1 MSNDIAIT
9 SQPGATVGTA
19 AAIFSPEGM
28 DRLVRFATLMA
39 DSKATVPAHLAGKPA
54 DCLAVTMQAAQW
66 GMNPFAVAQKTHVVN
81 GTLGYEA
88 QLVNA
93 VVSSSNLL
101 ATRLNYRWD
110 GDWSKVNGKSDKSP
124 SLTVTVWAT
133 LKGESEPRELT
144 ISMAQAGVRNS
155 PLWEQD
161 PRQQLAY
168 LCVKRWAR
176 LNAPDVLLGVYT
188 PDELQETAP
197 RVERDITPTPATA
210 SGMNKLIN
218 SKPEQH
224 QEEKP
229 KSSDDRDPDEML
241 MSFTDAAGKAESV
254 EKLDLIFNGGVWPD
268 GKKRPGAKDALSG
281 KWLEMAEDVY
291 NVRRN
296 ELNEVP
302 MYHHRGAAAP
312 HLQPREVFMKG
323 AFGKKELL
331 AVVPLSWSTIDR
343 LEQAGEFPSRFWIT
357 DRRCAWDQSEVEAW
371 LDKRKAA
378 SPATFTGK
386 KPPVD
391 RRVYRPVSAAA

>member
-101 ATRLNYRWD
+101 ATRLNYKWD
-110 GDWSKVNGKSDKSP
+110 GDWSKVSGKTDKSP
-124 SLTVTVWAT
+124 NLTVTVWAT
-133 LKGESEPRELT
+133 LKGESEPRTLT

-176 LNAPDVLLGVYT
+176 LHAPDVLLGVYT
-188 PDELQETAP
+188 PDELQEAAP
-197 RVERDITPTPATA
+197 RVERDITPPARTA
-210 SGMNKLIN
+210 AGMNQLIN
-218 SKPEQH
+218 SHPDQH
-224 QEEKP
+224 HEEKA
-229 KSSDDRDPDEML
+229 KKTDDRAPEDILSGFSSAAMAARNVAELDKAYKYAAHRLAGNQEL
-241 MSFTDAAGKAESV
+241 LDAAT
-254 EKLDLIFNGGVWPD
+254 
-268 GKKRPGAKDALSG
+268 
-281 KWLEMAEDVY
+281 DVY
-291 NVRRN
+291 GIRKD

-302 MYHHRGAAAP
+302 M
-312 HLQPREVFMKG
+312 
-323 AFGKKELL
+323 
-331 AVVPLSWSTIDR
+331 
-343 LEQAGEFPSRFWIT
+343 
-357 DRRCAWDQSEVEAW
+357 
-371 LDKRKAA
+371 
-378 SPATFTGK
+378 
-386 KPPVD
+386 
-391 RRVYRPVSAAA
+391 

>member
-39 DSKATVPAHLAGKPA
+39 DSKATVPQHLAGKPA

-101 ATRLNYRWD
+101 STRLNYRWD

-124 SLTVTVWAT
+124 SLTVTVSAV
-133 LKGESEPRELT
+133 LKGEAEPRELT

-176 LNAPDVLLGVYT
+176 LHAPDVLLGVYT
-188 PDELQETAP
+188 PDELQGETP
-197 RVERDITPTPATA
+197 RVERDITPPAATA
-210 SGMNKLIN
+210 QGMNSLIN
-218 SKPEQH
+218 SKPEQK
-224 QEEKP
+224 QEERQQHK
-229 KSSDDRDPDEML
+229 DDRGPEEIL
-241 MSFTDAAGKAESV
+241 HAFSGAAMNYNTQADLDKAYKYV
-254 EKLDLIFNGGVWPD
+254 AQKLAGDDDLL
-268 GKKRPGAKDALSG
+268 AKAT
-281 KWLEMAEDVY
+281 DVY
-291 NVRRN
+291 TIRCD

-302 MYHHRGAAAP
+302 M
-312 HLQPREVFMKG
+312 
-323 AFGKKELL
+323 
-331 AVVPLSWSTIDR
+331 
-343 LEQAGEFPSRFWIT
+343 
-357 DRRCAWDQSEVEAW
+357 
-371 LDKRKAA
+371 
-378 SPATFTGK
+378 
-386 KPPVD
+386 
-391 RRVYRPVSAAA
+391 

>member
-28 DRLVRFATLMA
+28 NQLVRFAGLMA
-39 DSKATVPAHLAGKPA
+39 ESKATVPAHLAGKPA

-110 GDWSKVNGKSDKSP
+110 GDWSKVNGKTDKSP
-124 SLTVTVWAT
+124 NLTVTVWAT

-168 LCVKRWAR
+168 LCTKRWGR
-176 LNAPDVLLGVYT
+176 LHAPDVLLGVYT
-188 PDELQETAP
+188 PDELQEVKP
-197 RVERDITPTPATA
+197 RVERDVTPVPATA
-210 SGMNKLIN
+210 AGMNKLIN
-218 SKPEQH
+218 AQPEHPQDDSK
-224 QEEKP
+224 KA
-229 KSSDDRDPDEML
+229 DDRGPEDILSGFSAAAMAARNVDEL
-241 MSFTDAAGKAESV
+241 DRAYKYAAKRLADHQQLLDAAT
-254 EKLDLIFNGGVWPD
+254 
-268 GKKRPGAKDALSG
+268 
-281 KWLEMAEDVY
+281 DVY
-291 NVRRN
+291 SIRRD

-302 MYHHRGAAAP
+302 M
-312 HLQPREVFMKG
+312 
-323 AFGKKELL
+323 
-331 AVVPLSWSTIDR
+331 
-343 LEQAGEFPSRFWIT
+343 
-357 DRRCAWDQSEVEAW
+357 
-371 LDKRKAA
+371 
-378 SPATFTGK
+378 
-386 KPPVD
+386 
-391 RRVYRPVSAAA
+391 

>member
-39 DSKATVPAHLAGKPA
+39 DSKATVPQHLAGKPA

-101 ATRLNYRWD
+101 STRLNYRWD

-124 SLTVTVWAT
+124 SLTVTVSAV
-133 LKGESEPRELT
+133 LKGEADPRELT

-176 LNAPDVLLGVYT
+176 LHAPDVLLGVYT
-188 PDELQETAP
+188 PDELQETTP
-197 RVERDITPTPATA
+197 RVERDITPPAATA
-210 SGMNKLIN
+210 QGMNSLIN
-218 SKPEQH
+218 SKPEQK
-224 QEEKP
+224 QEDRQQHK
-229 KSSDDRDPDEML
+229 DDRSPEEIL
-241 MSFTDAAGKAESV
+241 HAFSGAAMNYNTQADLDKAYKYV
-254 EKLDLIFNGGVWPD
+254 AQKLAGNDDLL
-268 GKKRPGAKDALSG
+268 AKAT
-281 KWLEMAEDVY
+281 DVY
-291 NVRRN
+291 TIRCD

-302 MYHHRGAAAP
+302 M
-312 HLQPREVFMKG
+312 
-323 AFGKKELL
+323 
-331 AVVPLSWSTIDR
+331 
-343 LEQAGEFPSRFWIT
+343 
-357 DRRCAWDQSEVEAW
+357 
-371 LDKRKAA
+371 
-378 SPATFTGK
+378 
-386 KPPVD
+386 
-391 RRVYRPVSAAA
+391 

>member
-81 GTLGYEA
+81 GALGYEA

-110 GDWSKVNGKSDKSP
+110 GDWSKVNGKDDKSP
-124 SLTVTVWAT
+124 SLTVTVSAT

-155 PLWEQD
+155 PLWGQD

-176 LNAPDVLLGVYT
+176 LHAPDVLLGVYT

-197 RVERDITPTPATA
+197 RVERDITPAPATA

-218 SKPEQH
+218 TKPEQK
-224 QEEKP
+224 QEEHDAGRK
-229 KSSDDRDPDEML
+229 KDDRSP
-241 MSFTDAAGKAESV
+241 
-254 EKLDLIFNGGVWPD
+254 EKLLSDFSAYAGGAVTVEELDSAYTAVAKRLSANQDLLD
-268 GKKRPGAKDALSG
+268 KAT
-281 KWLEMAEDVY
+281 DVY
-291 NVRRN
+291 SIRRD

-302 MYHHRGAAAP
+302 M
-312 HLQPREVFMKG
+312 
-323 AFGKKELL
+323 
-331 AVVPLSWSTIDR
+331 
-343 LEQAGEFPSRFWIT
+343 
-357 DRRCAWDQSEVEAW
+357 
-371 LDKRKAA
+371 
-378 SPATFTGK
+378 
-386 KPPVD
+386 
-391 RRVYRPVSAAA
+391 

>member
-28 DRLVRFATLMA
+28 NQLVRFAELMA
-39 DSKATVPAHLAGKPA
+39 CSKATVPAHLAGKPS

-101 ATRLNYRWD
+101 STRLNYRWD

-124 SLTVTVWAT
+124 SLTVTVSAV
-133 LKGESEPRELT
+133 LKGEAEPRELT

-176 LNAPDVLLGVYT
+176 LHAPDVLLGVYT
-188 PDELQETAP
+188 PDELQEATP
-197 RVERDITPTPATA
+197 RVERDITPPAATA
-210 SGMNKLIN
+210 QGMNSLIN
-218 SKPEQH
+218 SKPEQK
-224 QEEKP
+224 QEERQQHK
-229 KSSDDRDPDEML
+229 DDRGPEEIL
-241 MSFTDAAGKAESV
+241 HAFSGAAMNYNTQADLDKAYKYV
-254 EKLDLIFNGGVWPD
+254 AQKLADDDDLL
-268 GKKRPGAKDALSG
+268 AKAT
-281 KWLEMAEDVY
+281 DVY
-291 NVRRN
+291 TIRCD

-302 MYHHRGAAAP
+302 M
-312 HLQPREVFMKG
+312 
-323 AFGKKELL
+323 
-331 AVVPLSWSTIDR
+331 
-343 LEQAGEFPSRFWIT
+343 
-357 DRRCAWDQSEVEAW
+357 
-371 LDKRKAA
+371 
-378 SPATFTGK
+378 
-386 KPPVD
+386 
-391 RRVYRPVSAAA
+391 

>member
-124 SLTVTVWAT
+124 NLTVTVWAT
-133 LKGESEPRELT
+133 LKGETEPRELT

-218 SKPEQH
+218 SKPEQK
-224 QEEKP
+224 QEEHDAGRK
-229 KSSDDRDPDEML
+229 KDDRSP
-241 MSFTDAAGKAESV
+241 
-254 EKLDLIFNGGVWPD
+254 EKLLSDFSAYAGGAVTVEELDSAYTAVAKRLSASQDLLD
-268 GKKRPGAKDALSG
+268 KAT
-281 KWLEMAEDVY
+281 DVY
-291 NVRRN
+291 TIRRD

-302 MYHHRGAAAP
+302 M
-312 HLQPREVFMKG
+312 
-323 AFGKKELL
+323 
-331 AVVPLSWSTIDR
+331 
-343 LEQAGEFPSRFWIT
+343 
-357 DRRCAWDQSEVEAW
+357 
-371 LDKRKAA
+371 
-378 SPATFTGK
+378 
-386 KPPVD
+386 
-391 RRVYRPVSAAA
+391 

>member
-101 ATRLNYRWD
+101 ATRLNYKWD
-110 GDWSKVNGKSDKSP
+110 GDWSKVSGKTDKSP

-133 LKGESEPRELT
+133 LKGESEPRTLT

-176 LNAPDVLLGVYT
+176 LHDPDVLLGVYT
-188 PDELQETAP
+188 PDELQEAAP
-197 RVERDITPTPATA
+197 RVERDITPPASTA
-210 SGMNKLIN
+210 AGMNQLIN
-218 SKPEQH
+218 SHPDQH
-224 QEEKP
+224 HEEKA
-229 KSSDDRDPDEML
+229 KKTDDRAPEDILSGFSSAAMAARNVAELDKAYKYAAHRLAGNQEL
-241 MSFTDAAGKAESV
+241 LDAAT
-254 EKLDLIFNGGVWPD
+254 
-268 GKKRPGAKDALSG
+268 
-281 KWLEMAEDVY
+281 DVY
-291 NVRRN
+291 GIRKD

-302 MYHHRGAAAP
+302 M
-312 HLQPREVFMKG
+312 
-323 AFGKKELL
+323 
-331 AVVPLSWSTIDR
+331 
-343 LEQAGEFPSRFWIT
+343 
-357 DRRCAWDQSEVEAW
+357 
-371 LDKRKAA
+371 
-378 SPATFTGK
+378 
-386 KPPVD
+386 
-391 RRVYRPVSAAA
+391 

>member
-19 AAIFSPEGM
+19 AAIFSPDGM
-28 DRLVRFATLMA
+28 DRLLRFATLMA
-39 DSKATVPAHLAGKPA
+39 DSKATVPQHLAGKPA

-101 ATRLNYRWD
+101 STRLNYRWD

-124 SLTVTVWAT
+124 SLTVTVSAV
-133 LKGESEPRELT
+133 LKGEAEPRELT

-176 LNAPDVLLGVYT
+176 LHAPDVLLGVYT

-197 RVERDITPTPATA
+197 RVERDITPPAATA
-210 SGMNKLIN
+210 QGMNSLIN
-218 SKPEQH
+218 SKPEQK
-224 QEEKP
+224 QEDRQQHK
-229 KSSDDRDPDEML
+229 DDRGPEEIL
-241 MSFTDAAGKAESV
+241 HAFSGAAMNYNTQADLDKAYKYV
-254 EKLDLIFNGGVWPD
+254 AQKLAGDDDLL
-268 GKKRPGAKDALSG
+268 AKAT
-281 KWLEMAEDVY
+281 DVY
-291 NVRRN
+291 TIRCD

-302 MYHHRGAAAP
+302 M
-312 HLQPREVFMKG
+312 
-323 AFGKKELL
+323 
-331 AVVPLSWSTIDR
+331 
-343 LEQAGEFPSRFWIT
+343 
-357 DRRCAWDQSEVEAW
+357 
-371 LDKRKAA
+371 
-378 SPATFTGK
+378 
-386 KPPVD
+386 
-391 RRVYRPVSAAA
+391 

>member
-101 ATRLNYRWD
+101 ATRLNYKWD
-110 GDWSKVNGKSDKSP
+110 GDWSKVSGKTDKSP

-133 LKGESEPRELT
+133 LKGESEPRTLT

-176 LNAPDVLLGVYT
+176 LHAPDVLLGVYT
-188 PDELQETAP
+188 PDELQEAAP
-197 RVERDITPTPATA
+197 RVERDITPAPATA
-210 SGMNKLIN
+210 AGMNKLIN
-218 SKPEQH
+218 TKPEH
-224 QEEKP
+224 SQEERQTR
-229 KSSDDRDPDEML
+229 SQDEIL
-241 MSFTDAAGKAESV
+241 ASFTDAAGKAETV
-254 EKLDLIFNGGVWPD
+254 EKLDLIFNGGTWPD
-268 GKKRPGAKDALSG
+268 GKKRPGACDAMSD
-281 KWLEMAEDVY
+281 KWLEMATDVY
-291 NVRRN
+291 NIRRE
-296 ELNEVP
+296 ELNE
-302 MYHHRGAAAP
+302 
-312 HLQPREVFMKG
+312 
-323 AFGKKELL
+323 
-331 AVVPLSWSTIDR
+331 
-343 LEQAGEFPSRFWIT
+343 IT
-357 DRRCAWDQSEVEAW
+357 M
-371 LDKRKAA
+371 
-378 SPATFTGK
+378 
-386 KPPVD
+386 
-391 RRVYRPVSAAA
+391 

>member
-101 ATRLNYRWD
+101 ATRLNYKWD
-110 GDWSKVNGKSDKSP
+110 GDWSKVSGKTDKSS

-133 LKGESEPRELT
+133 LKGESEPRTLT

-176 LNAPDVLLGVYT
+176 LHAPDVLLGVYT

-197 RVERDITPTPATA
+197 RVERDITPPASTA
-210 SGMNKLIN
+210 AGMNQLIN
-218 SKPEQH
+218 SHPDQH
-224 QEEKP
+224 HEEKA
-229 KSSDDRDPDEML
+229 KKTDDRAPEDILSGFSSAAMAARNVAELDKAYKYAAHRLAGNQEL
-241 MSFTDAAGKAESV
+241 LDAAT
-254 EKLDLIFNGGVWPD
+254 
-268 GKKRPGAKDALSG
+268 
-281 KWLEMAEDVY
+281 DVY
-291 NVRRN
+291 GIRKD

-302 MYHHRGAAAP
+302 M
-312 HLQPREVFMKG
+312 
-323 AFGKKELL
+323 
-331 AVVPLSWSTIDR
+331 
-343 LEQAGEFPSRFWIT
+343 
-357 DRRCAWDQSEVEAW
+357 
-371 LDKRKAA
+371 
-378 SPATFTGK
+378 
-386 KPPVD
+386 
-391 RRVYRPVSAAA
+391 

>member
-28 DRLVRFATLMA
+28 NQLVRFAELMSQ
-39 DSKATVPAHLAGKPA
+39 SKATVPQHLAGKPA

-110 GDWSKVNGKSDKSP
+110 GDWSKVNGKTDKSP

-133 LKGESEPRELT
+133 LKGESAPRELT

-176 LNAPDVLLGVYT
+176 LHSPDVLLGVYT

-218 SKPEQH
+218 SKPEQK
-224 QEEKP
+224 QEEHDAGRK
-229 KSSDDRDPDEML
+229 KDDRSP
-241 MSFTDAAGKAESV
+241 
-254 EKLDLIFNGGVWPD
+254 EKLLSDFSAYAGGAVTVEELDSAYTAVAKRLSANQDLLD
-268 GKKRPGAKDALSG
+268 KAT
-281 KWLEMAEDVY
+281 DVY
-291 NVRRN
+291 SIRRD

-302 MYHHRGAAAP
+302 M
-312 HLQPREVFMKG
+312 
-323 AFGKKELL
+323 
-331 AVVPLSWSTIDR
+331 
-343 LEQAGEFPSRFWIT
+343 
-357 DRRCAWDQSEVEAW
+357 
-371 LDKRKAA
+371 
-378 SPATFTGK
+378 
-386 KPPVD
+386 
-391 RRVYRPVSAAA
+391 

>member
-1 MSNDIAIT
+1 MSNEIAIT

-101 ATRLNYRWD
+101 ATRLNYKWD
-110 GDWSKVNGKSDKSP
+110 GDWSKVSGKTDKSP

-133 LKGESEPRELT
+133 LKGESEPRTLT

-176 LNAPDVLLGVYT
+176 LHAPDVLLGVYT
-188 PDELQETAP
+188 PDELQEAQP
-197 RVERDITPTPATA
+197 RVERDITPPASTA
-210 SGMNKLIN
+210 AGMNQLIN
-218 SKPEQH
+218 SHPDQH
-224 QEEKP
+224 HEEKAKKTDYRAP
-229 KSSDDRDPDEML
+229 EDILSGFSSAAMAARNVAELDKAYKYAAHRLAGNQEL
-241 MSFTDAAGKAESV
+241 LDAAT
-254 EKLDLIFNGGVWPD
+254 
-268 GKKRPGAKDALSG
+268 
-281 KWLEMAEDVY
+281 DVY
-291 NVRRN
+291 GIRKD

-302 MYHHRGAAAP
+302 M
-312 HLQPREVFMKG
+312 
-323 AFGKKELL
+323 
-331 AVVPLSWSTIDR
+331 
-343 LEQAGEFPSRFWIT
+343 
-357 DRRCAWDQSEVEAW
+357 
-371 LDKRKAA
+371 
-378 SPATFTGK
+378 
-386 KPPVD
+386 
-391 RRVYRPVSAAA
+391 

>member
-101 ATRLNYRWD
+101 ATRLNYKWD
-110 GDWSKVNGKSDKSP
+110 GDWSKVSGKTDKSP

-133 LKGESEPRELT
+133 LKGESEPRTLT

-176 LNAPDVLLGVYT
+176 LHAPDVLLGVYT
-188 PDELQETAP
+188 PDELQEAAP
-197 RVERDITPTPATA
+197 RVERDITPPASTA
-210 SGMNKLIN
+210 AGMNQLIN
-218 SKPEQH
+218 SHPDQH
-224 QEEKP
+224 HEEKA
-229 KSSDDRDPDEML
+229 KKTDDRAPEDILSGFSSAAMAARNVAELDKAYKYAAHRLAGNQEL
-241 MSFTDAAGKAESV
+241 LDAATNVYG
-254 EKLDLIFNGGVWPD
+254 I
-268 GKKRPGAKDALSG
+268 RKD
-281 KWLEMAEDVY
+281 
-291 NVRRN
+291 

-302 MYHHRGAAAP
+302 M
-312 HLQPREVFMKG
+312 
-323 AFGKKELL
+323 
-331 AVVPLSWSTIDR
+331 
-343 LEQAGEFPSRFWIT
+343 
-357 DRRCAWDQSEVEAW
+357 
-371 LDKRKAA
+371 
-378 SPATFTGK
+378 
-386 KPPVD
+386 
-391 RRVYRPVSAAA
+391 

>member
-39 DSKATVPAHLAGKPA
+39 DSKATVPQHLAGKPA

-93 VVSSSNLL
+93 AVSSSNLL
-101 ATRLNYRWD
+101 STRLNYRWD

-124 SLTVTVWAT
+124 SLTVTVSAV
-133 LKGESEPRELT
+133 LKGEAEPRELT

-176 LNAPDVLLGVYT
+176 LHAPDVLLGVYT
-188 PDELQETAP
+188 PDELQETTP
-197 RVERDITPTPATA
+197 RVERDITPPAATA
-210 SGMNKLIN
+210 QGMNSLIN
-218 SKPEQH
+218 SKPEQK
-224 QEEKP
+224 QEERQQHKDERGP
-229 KSSDDRDPDEML
+229 EEILHAFSGAAMNYNTQSDLDKAYKYVAQKL
-241 MSFTDAAGKAESV
+241 AGDDDLLAKAT
-254 EKLDLIFNGGVWPD
+254 
-268 GKKRPGAKDALSG
+268 
-281 KWLEMAEDVY
+281 DVY
-291 NVRRN
+291 IIRCD

-302 MYHHRGAAAP
+302 M
-312 HLQPREVFMKG
+312 
-323 AFGKKELL
+323 
-331 AVVPLSWSTIDR
+331 
-343 LEQAGEFPSRFWIT
+343 
-357 DRRCAWDQSEVEAW
+357 
-371 LDKRKAA
+371 
-378 SPATFTGK
+378 
-386 KPPVD
+386 
-391 RRVYRPVSAAA
+391 

>member
-1 MSNDIAIT
+1 MSNDITIT

-39 DSKATVPAHLAGKPA
+39 DSKATVPVHLAGKPA

-124 SLTVTVWAT
+124 SLTVTVSAV
-133 LKGESEPRELT
+133 LKGEVEPRELT

-176 LNAPDVLLGVYT
+176 LHAPDVLLGVYT

-197 RVERDITPTPATA
+197 RVERDITPPARNA
-210 SGMNKLIN
+210 AGMNSLIN
-218 SKPEQH
+218 AKPDQ
-224 QEEKP
+224 QPEERTRK
-229 KSSDDRDPDEML
+229 SDDRDPDEML
-241 MSFTDAAGKAESV
+241 TAFTDAAMNYNTIADLDKAYKYV
-254 EKLDLIFNGGVWPD
+254 
-268 GKKRPGAKDALSG
+268 AKNLANDDERLS
-281 KWLEMAEDVY
+281 KATDVY
-291 NVRRN
+291 TIRRD
-296 ELNEVP
+296 ELNEIP
-302 MYHHRGAAAP
+302 M
-312 HLQPREVFMKG
+312 
-323 AFGKKELL
+323 
-331 AVVPLSWSTIDR
+331 
-343 LEQAGEFPSRFWIT
+343 
-357 DRRCAWDQSEVEAW
+357 
-371 LDKRKAA
+371 
-378 SPATFTGK
+378 
-386 KPPVD
+386 
-391 RRVYRPVSAAA
+391 

>member
-39 DSKATVPAHLAGKPA
+39 DSKATVPQHLAGKPA

-124 SLTVTVWAT
+124 SLTVTVSAV
-133 LKGESEPRELT
+133 LKGEAEPRELT

-176 LNAPDVLLGVYT
+176 LHAPDVLLGVYT
-188 PDELQETAP
+188 PDELQETTP
-197 RVERDITPTPATA
+197 RVERDITPPAATA
-210 SGMNKLIN
+210 QGMNSLIN
-218 SKPEQH
+218 SKPEQK
-224 QEEKP
+224 EPARNEG
-229 KSSDDRDPDEML
+229 RAPDEIL
-241 MSFTDAAGKAESV
+241 KSFTDAASNAESV
-254 EKLDLIFNGGVWPD
+254 EKLDLIFNGGTWPD
-268 GKKRPGAKDALSG
+268 SKKRPGAKDALSG
-281 KWLEMAEDVY
+281 KWLEMATDVY
-291 NVRRN
+291 NVRRD

-302 MYHHRGAAAP
+302 M
-312 HLQPREVFMKG
+312 
-323 AFGKKELL
+323 
-331 AVVPLSWSTIDR
+331 
-343 LEQAGEFPSRFWIT
+343 
-357 DRRCAWDQSEVEAW
+357 
-371 LDKRKAA
+371 
-378 SPATFTGK
+378 
-386 KPPVD
+386 
-391 RRVYRPVSAAA
+391 

>member
-39 DSKATVPAHLAGKPA
+39 DSKATVPQHLAGKPA

-101 ATRLNYRWD
+101 STRLNYRWD

-124 SLTVTVWAT
+124 SLTVTVSAV
-133 LKGESEPRELT
+133 LKGEAEPRELT

-176 LNAPDVLLGVYT
+176 LHAPDVLLGVYT
-188 PDELQETAP
+188 PDELQETTP
-197 RVERDITPTPATA
+197 RVERDITPPAATA
-210 SGMNKLIN
+210 QGMNSLIN
-218 SKPEQH
+218 SKPEQK
-224 QEEKP
+224 EPARNEG
-229 KSSDDRDPDEML
+229 RAPDEIL
-241 MSFTDAAGKAESV
+241 KSFTDAASNAESV
-254 EKLDLIFNGGVWPD
+254 EKLDLIFNGGTWPD
-268 GKKRPGAKDALSG
+268 SKKRPGAKDALSG
-281 KWLEMAEDVY
+281 KWLEMATDVY
-291 NVRRN
+291 NVRRD

-302 MYHHRGAAAP
+302 M
-312 HLQPREVFMKG
+312 
-323 AFGKKELL
+323 
-331 AVVPLSWSTIDR
+331 
-343 LEQAGEFPSRFWIT
+343 
-357 DRRCAWDQSEVEAW
+357 
-371 LDKRKAA
+371 
-378 SPATFTGK
+378 
-386 KPPVD
+386 
-391 RRVYRPVSAAA
+391 

>member
-93 VVSSSNLL
+93 VVSSSSLL
-101 ATRLNYRWD
+101 ATRLNYKWD
-110 GDWSKVNGKSDKSP
+110 GDWSKVSGKTDKSP

-133 LKGESEPRELT
+133 LKGESEPRTLT
-144 ISMAQAGVRNS
+144 ISMAQSGVRNS

-176 LNAPDVLLGVYT
+176 LHAPDVLLGVYT
-188 PDELQETAP
+188 PDELQEAAP
-197 RVERDITPTPATA
+197 RVERDITPPASTA
-210 SGMNKLIN
+210 AGMNQLIN
-218 SKPEQH
+218 SHPDQH
-224 QEEKP
+224 HEEKA
-229 KSSDDRDPDEML
+229 KKTDDRAPEDILSGFSSAAMAARNVAELDKAYKYAAHRLAGNQEL
-241 MSFTDAAGKAESV
+241 LDAAT
-254 EKLDLIFNGGVWPD
+254 
-268 GKKRPGAKDALSG
+268 
-281 KWLEMAEDVY
+281 DVY
-291 NVRRN
+291 SIRKD

-302 MYHHRGAAAP
+302 M
-312 HLQPREVFMKG
+312 
-323 AFGKKELL
+323 
-331 AVVPLSWSTIDR
+331 
-343 LEQAGEFPSRFWIT
+343 
-357 DRRCAWDQSEVEAW
+357 
-371 LDKRKAA
+371 
-378 SPATFTGK
+378 
-386 KPPVD
+386 
-391 RRVYRPVSAAA
+391 

>member
-1 MSNDIAIT
+1 MSNEIAIT

-39 DSKATVPAHLAGKPA
+39 DSKATVPQHLAGKPA

-101 ATRLNYRWD
+101 STRLNYRWD

-124 SLTVTVWAT
+124 SLTVTVSAV
-133 LKGESEPRELT
+133 LKGEAEPRELT
-144 ISMAQAGVRNS
+144 ISMAQAGIRNS

-176 LNAPDVLLGVYT
+176 LHAPDVLLGVYT
-188 PDELQETAP
+188 PDELQETTP
-197 RVERDITPTPATA
+197 RVERDITPTAATA
-210 SGMNKLIN
+210 QGMNSLIN
-218 SKPEQH
+218 SKPEQK
-224 QEEKP
+224 QEDRQQHK
-229 KSSDDRDPDEML
+229 DDRGPEEIL
-241 MSFTDAAGKAESV
+241 HAFSGAAMNYNTQSDLDKAYKYV
-254 EKLDLIFNGGVWPD
+254 AQKLAGDDDLL
-268 GKKRPGAKDALSG
+268 AKAT
-281 KWLEMAEDVY
+281 DVY
-291 NVRRN
+291 TIRCD

-302 MYHHRGAAAP
+302 M
-312 HLQPREVFMKG
+312 
-323 AFGKKELL
+323 
-331 AVVPLSWSTIDR
+331 
-343 LEQAGEFPSRFWIT
+343 
-357 DRRCAWDQSEVEAW
+357 
-371 LDKRKAA
+371 
-378 SPATFTGK
+378 
-386 KPPVD
+386 
-391 RRVYRPVSAAA
+391 

>member
-101 ATRLNYRWD
+101 ATRLNYKWD
-110 GDWSKVNGKSDKSP
+110 GDWSKVSGKTDKSP
-124 SLTVTVWAT
+124 GLTVTVWAT
-133 LKGESEPRELT
+133 LKGESEPRTLT

-176 LNAPDVLLGVYT
+176 LHAPDVLLGVYT
-188 PDELQETAP
+188 PDELQEAAP
-197 RVERDITPTPATA
+197 RVERDITPPASTA
-210 SGMNKLIN
+210 AGMNQLIN
-218 SKPEQH
+218 SHPDQH
-224 QEEKP
+224 HEEKA
-229 KSSDDRDPDEML
+229 KKTDDRAPEDILSGFSSAAMAARNVAELDKAYKYAAHRLAGNQEL
-241 MSFTDAAGKAESV
+241 LDAAT
-254 EKLDLIFNGGVWPD
+254 
-268 GKKRPGAKDALSG
+268 
-281 KWLEMAEDVY
+281 DVY
-291 NVRRN
+291 GIRKD

-302 MYHHRGAAAP
+302 M
-312 HLQPREVFMKG
+312 
-323 AFGKKELL
+323 
-331 AVVPLSWSTIDR
+331 
-343 LEQAGEFPSRFWIT
+343 
-357 DRRCAWDQSEVEAW
+357 
-371 LDKRKAA
+371 
-378 SPATFTGK
+378 
-386 KPPVD
+386 
-391 RRVYRPVSAAA
+391 

>member
-1 MSNDIAIT
+1 MSNDIVIT

-101 ATRLNYRWD
+101 ATRLNYKWD
-110 GDWSKVNGKSDKSP
+110 GDWSKVSGKTDKSP

-133 LKGESEPRELT
+133 LKGESEPRTLT
-144 ISMAQAGVRNS
+144 ISMAQDGVRNS

-176 LNAPDVLLGVYT
+176 LHAPEV
-188 PDELQETAP
+188 QEAAP
-197 RVERDITPTPATA
+197 RIERDITPTPATA

-218 SKPEQH
+218 TKPEQPA
-224 QEEKP
+224 EEKP
-229 KSSDDRDPDEML
+229 KSSDDRDPEEIL
-241 MSFTDAAGKAESV
+241 CAFTDAAMNYNTLKDLDNAYKYVAKKLANDDERLAKAT
-254 EKLDLIFNGGVWPD
+254 
-268 GKKRPGAKDALSG
+268 
-281 KWLEMAEDVY
+281 DVY
-291 NVRRN
+291 SIRRE
-296 ELNEVP
+296 ELNQIP
-302 MYHHRGAAAP
+302 M
-312 HLQPREVFMKG
+312 
-323 AFGKKELL
+323 
-331 AVVPLSWSTIDR
+331 
-343 LEQAGEFPSRFWIT
+343 
-357 DRRCAWDQSEVEAW
+357 
-371 LDKRKAA
+371 
-378 SPATFTGK
+378 
-386 KPPVD
+386 
-391 RRVYRPVSAAA
+391 

>member
-28 DRLVRFATLMA
+28 NQLVRFAELMA
-39 DSKATVPAHLAGKPA
+39 QSKATVPQHLAGKTA

-110 GDWSKVNGKSDKSP
+110 GDWSKVNGKTDKSP
-124 SLTVTVWAT
+124 SLTVTVSAVI
-133 LKGESEPRELT
+133 KGEADPRELT

-176 LNAPDVLLGVYT
+176 LHAPDVLLGVYT
-188 PDELQETAP
+188 PDELQEAAP
-197 RVERDITPTPATA
+197 RVERDITPPAATA
-210 SGMNKLIN
+210 SGMNSLIN
-218 SKPEQH
+218 AKTEQK
-224 QEEKP
+224 QEERQQQK
-229 KSSDDRDPDEML
+229 DDRGPEEIL
-241 MSFTDAAGKAESV
+241 NAFSGAAMNYNTVADLDKAYKYV
-254 EKLDLIFNGGVWPD
+254 AQK
-268 GKKRPGAKDALSG
+268 LSG
-281 KWLEMAEDVY
+281 DDDLLAKATDVY
-291 NVRRN
+291 SIRRD

-302 MYHHRGAAAP
+302 M
-312 HLQPREVFMKG
+312 
-323 AFGKKELL
+323 
-331 AVVPLSWSTIDR
+331 
-343 LEQAGEFPSRFWIT
+343 
-357 DRRCAWDQSEVEAW
+357 
-371 LDKRKAA
+371 
-378 SPATFTGK
+378 
-386 KPPVD
+386 
-391 RRVYRPVSAAA
+391 

>member
-9 SQPGATVGTA
+9 FQPGATVGTA

-101 ATRLNYRWD
+101 ATRLNYKWD
-110 GDWSKVNGKSDKSP
+110 GDWSKVSGKTDKSP

-133 LKGESEPRELT
+133 LKGESEPRTLT

-176 LNAPDVLLGVYT
+176 LHAPDVLLGVYT
-188 PDELQETAP
+188 PDELQEAAP
-197 RVERDITPTPATA
+197 RVERDITPPASTA
-210 SGMNKLIN
+210 AGMNQLIN
-218 SKPEQH
+218 SHPDQH
-224 QEEKP
+224 HEEKA
-229 KSSDDRDPDEML
+229 KKTDDRAPEDILSGFSSAAMAARNVAELDKAYKYAAHRLAGNQEL
-241 MSFTDAAGKAESV
+241 LDAAT
-254 EKLDLIFNGGVWPD
+254 
-268 GKKRPGAKDALSG
+268 
-281 KWLEMAEDVY
+281 DVY
-291 NVRRN
+291 GIRKD

-302 MYHHRGAAAP
+302 M
-312 HLQPREVFMKG
+312 
-323 AFGKKELL
+323 
-331 AVVPLSWSTIDR
+331 
-343 LEQAGEFPSRFWIT
+343 
-357 DRRCAWDQSEVEAW
+357 
-371 LDKRKAA
+371 
-378 SPATFTGK
+378 
-386 KPPVD
+386 
-391 RRVYRPVSAAA
+391 